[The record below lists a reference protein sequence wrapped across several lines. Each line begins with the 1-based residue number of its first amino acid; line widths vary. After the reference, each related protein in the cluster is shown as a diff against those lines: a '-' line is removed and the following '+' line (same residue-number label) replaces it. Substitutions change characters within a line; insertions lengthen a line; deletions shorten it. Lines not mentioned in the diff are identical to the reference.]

1 MKMLAP
7 LTPSA
12 RTPKVHSGARVIMVT
27 VETLTRRVK
36 VKLLKGYE
44 SKGSEGWLGRQE
56 LTSSVQ
62 S

>member
-44 SKGSEGWLGRQE
+44 G
-56 LTSSVQ
+56 
-62 S
+62 